1 MYRAVYSILEVRTPK
16 RKIKYSNFMDNSSS
30 GPIYGQPLPK
40 QSLPIGGNMFQALPT
55 SQDLQSIL
63 NSKLPCRMRVVGGY
77 EVMAGHLNALKI
89 ENEKLRKAAELGLE
103 CAQQILTDTQVR
115 YDRQYWDS
123 PQNTVNQIKDALQK
137 DTN

>member
-1 MYRAVYSILEVRTPK
+1 
-16 RKIKYSNFMDNSSS
+16 MDNSSS

-89 ENEKLRKAAELGLE
+89 ENEKLRQAAIAARNTEPKNELGTLHLE
-103 CAQQILTDTQVR
+103 NCCRCEMGSSMIETPHA
-115 YDRQYWDS
+115 
-123 PQNTVNQIKDALQK
+123 N
-137 DTN
+137 